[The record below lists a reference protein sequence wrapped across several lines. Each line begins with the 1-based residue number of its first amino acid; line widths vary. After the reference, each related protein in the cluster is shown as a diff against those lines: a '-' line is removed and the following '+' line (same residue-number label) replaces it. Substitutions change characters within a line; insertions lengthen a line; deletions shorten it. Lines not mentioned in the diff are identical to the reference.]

1 MAWAG
6 IINRAFTADTI
17 GAYLHSLPRPS
28 FVQFVVV
35 HNTGAPSL
43 ATYRG
48 YANRKNPISDAQ
60 WLRNLE
66 GYYRD
71 KQKWKAGPHWFVTPN
86 EAGILAFT
94 PSTSPG
100 THSPSWNSRSLGV
113 EMVGN
118 YQSEPF
124 EVGVRRN
131 TIALLAELHIWLDL
145 DPGTIRFHREDAKTT
160 HKDCPGKNV
169 NKTQLIADVRT
180 KMAEIKAVR
189 IDATKIVADGVSAEK
204 TEAVPAGT
212 DVPIDMPS
220 EADPEPA
227 PVEPAA
233 PVKAGR
239 VAGWSLGGVG
249 VGFLTYLTD
258 WRIAAEFFT
267 ALFVMGVAAIW
278 FMGPADVRAWVKR
291 QVS

>member
-28 FVQFVVV
+28 FVRFVVV
-35 HNTGAPSL
+35 HNTGTPSL

-71 KQKWKAGPHWFVTPN
+71 KQGWKAGPHWFVTPN
-86 EAGILAFT
+86 KAGLLAFT
-94 PSTSPG
+94 PSTVPG
-100 THSPSWNSRSLGV
+100 THSPSWNSQSLGV
-113 EMVGN
+113 EMVGD
-118 YQSEPF
+118 YQSELFDP
-124 EVGVRRN
+124 GVRRN
-131 TIALLAELHIWLDL
+131 TIALLAEMHLWLGL

-169 NKTQLIADVRT
+169 NKAQLIADVRA
-180 KMAEIKAVR
+180 KMAEIKARTAPV
-189 IDATKIVADGVSAEK
+189 
-204 TEAVPAGT
+204 AVPAVA
-212 DVPIDMPS
+212 DIPVDMP
-220 EADPEPA
+220 ADTDAEP
-227 PVEPAA
+227 VQVAA
-233 PVKAGR
+233 PVKTGR
-239 VAGWSLGGVG
+239 VLGWLSGLSGSL
-249 VGFLTYLTD
+249 GFLTYMTD
-258 WRIAAEFFT
+258 WRVVAVLFG
-267 ALFVMGVAAIW
+267 ALFVIGVTAIW
-278 FMGPADVRAWVKR
+278 FMGPADVRAWVKK

>member
-1 MAWAG
+1 MAWAS
-6 IINRAFTADTI
+6 IINRAFTPETI
-17 GAYLHSLPRPS
+17 GPYLSSLPRPS
-28 FVQFVVV
+28 FVRFVVV

-43 ATYRG
+43 TTYRG
-48 YANRKNPISDAQ
+48 YSSRKNPITDAQ

-71 KQKWKAGPHWFVTPN
+71 KQGWKAGPHWFVTPN
-86 EAGILAFT
+86 NAGLLAFT
-94 PSTSPG
+94 PSTVPG
-100 THSPSWNSRSLGV
+100 THSPSWNSQSLGV
-113 EMVGN
+113 EMVGD

-124 EVGVRRN
+124 DPGVRRN
-131 TIALLAELHIWLDL
+131 TIALLAELHLWLRL

-169 NKTQLIADVRT
+169 NKAQLIADVRA
-180 KMAEIKAVR
+180 KMAEIKAARAAPV
-189 IDATKIVADGVSAEK
+189 AVPTVADIPV
-204 TEAVPAGT
+204 
-212 DVPIDMPS
+212 DMP
-220 EADPEPA
+220 ADTDAEPA
-227 PVEPAA
+227 QVAA

-239 VAGWSLGGVG
+239 VAGWSLGGLG

-258 WRIAAEFFT
+258 WRIAAVFFT
-267 ALFVMGVAAIW
+267 ALFVIGVAMIW